1 MKNHR
6 LRDIESIPG
15 FAHAGIRLNA
25 EEIKRKADAVAP
37 CPFDFVRVASPELA
51 RKAARDRDAH
61 ARFAALRRAEGGAR

>member
-37 CPFDFVRVASPELA
+37 CPFDFVRVASPELV